1 MGPTAPLPK
10 LSAVM
15 AGPVGLEARAV
26 TPATSVTAVT
36 AARVATAR
44 TVPSEGS
51 PLLAATVGL
60 VAPVVGLV
68 APAEHFWATAGT
80 AEPAAKVGLAG
91 AAAPAAAAGL
101 VDTAGRAATP
111 G

>member
-1 MGPTAPLPK
+1 M
-10 LSAVM
+10 
-15 AGPVGLEARAV
+15 
-26 TPATSVTAVT
+26 
-36 AARVATAR
+36 
-44 TVPSEGS
+44 
-51 PLLAATVGL
+51 GL
-60 VAPVVGLV
+60 VAPVGLV